1 MPAKEQSAMWALK
14 ARFYL
19 YAGYENGE
27 STGVESARKALETDP
42 ENAEW
47 AYLLAKLLSK

>member
-1 MPAKEQSAMWALK
+1 MPAKEQAAIWAIK

-19 YAGYENGE
+19 YSGYENGE
-27 STGVESARKALETDP
+27 TTGVESARKALEVDP

>member
-1 MPAKEQSAMWALK
+1 MPAKEQAAMWALK
-14 ARFYL
+14 ARFFL

-27 STGVESARKALETDP
+27 TSGVESARKALEMEPDS
-42 ENAEW
+42 AEW